1 MAGPRSTQASSVK
14 GHLAWLG
21 WRLSIID
28 GWIDQLCWRRRSM
41 CFCNRGRWRQY
52 LHARM
57 AWMDG
62 SSNGECQINR
72 ASYSIIM
79 CDGLNLN
86 VSCGRQID
94 QVGCAGVSAWMLILI
109 TVLAQCIASR
119 LLTLQYWMDVS
130 IDQYTI

>member
-1 MAGPRSTQASSVK
+1 MFLQPRSMEAIFARTH
-14 GHLAWLG
+14 GM
-21 WRLSIID
+21 D
-28 GWIDQLCWRRRSM
+28 GWIDLLQ
-41 CFCNRGRWRQY
+41 Q
-52 LHARM
+52 
-57 AWMDG
+57 
-62 SSNGECQINR
+62 SNGECQINR